1 MQFMQLPMVLGAE
14 EDSSIDPLGSVS
26 LILPCHSAVHC
37 AAVVLL
43 TNQFPGHQ
51 LTPMGLIPS
60 SCVSG
65 VFPSQENTSCF
76 LLGKSQNGGKQC
88 TSSAADLG
96 GTLHVGFIFPL
107 SQRSLLLFYQGEE
120 SIRLLHRPC

>member
-37 AAVVLL
+37 AAVVL
-43 TNQFPGHQ
+43 
-51 LTPMGLIPS
+51 TPMGLIPS
-60 SCVSG
+60 SSVSG

-88 TSSAADLG
+88 TSSAAELG

-107 SQRSLLLFYQGEE
+107 SQRSLLLFYQGE
-120 SIRLLHRPC
+120 